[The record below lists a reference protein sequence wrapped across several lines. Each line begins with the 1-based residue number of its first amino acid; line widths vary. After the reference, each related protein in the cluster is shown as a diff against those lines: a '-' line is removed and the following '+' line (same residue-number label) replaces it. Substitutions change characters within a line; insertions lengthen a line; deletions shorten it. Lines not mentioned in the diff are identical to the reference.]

1 MAQFMF
7 GAGMMIAIPK
17 KPTPTPRI
25 LGTMQEAS
33 IEFSGSTKE
42 LFGQHQFA
50 EAVARG
56 QQKIAGKAKMASI
69 NMDVYNDTYFN
80 EDVLQGQNL
89 AIFNKEFAVDK
100 TAFTVTPTFPANTVF
115 LENLGVLDNAGKTLT
130 RVGVTPNEGE
140 YTLDEKTGV
149 YTFHASLKEKPVFIS
164 YLYHDKKNGS
174 RIIINN
180 QLMGEAPTFKAIFNG
195 RFNGKQMTLILN
207 SCTSSK
213 LSLISTK
220 LEDFSIPEFDFA
232 AMADDTNRV
241 GELSMLE

>member
-1 MAQFMF
+1 MSQFIF

-17 KPTPTPRI
+17 KPTPTPRV
-25 LGTMQEAS
+25 LGTMQEVS
-33 IEFSGSTKE
+33 VEFSGSTKE

-56 QQKIAGKAKMASI
+56 QQKITCKAKYAGI
-69 NMDVYNDTYFN
+69 NMNVYNETYFN
-80 EDVLQGQNL
+80 ENVLQGQNL
-89 AIFNKEFAVDK
+89 AVFNKEFAVDK
-100 TAFTVTPTFPANTVF
+100 TAFTVTPTLEANTTF

-130 RVGVTPNEGE
+130 RVDGAPNEGE
-140 YTLDEKTGV
+140 YKLDEKTGM

-180 QLMGEAPTFKAIFNG
+180 QLMGEAPTFKTILNA
-195 RFNGKQMTLILN
+195 RFNGKQTTLILN

>member
-1 MAQFMF
+1 
-7 GAGMMIAIPK
+7 
-17 KPTPTPRI
+17 
-25 LGTMQEAS
+25 
-33 IEFSGSTKE
+33 
-42 LFGQHQFA
+42 
-50 EAVARG
+50 
-56 QQKIAGKAKMASI
+56 
-69 NMDVYNDTYFN
+69 
-80 EDVLQGQNL
+80 
-89 AIFNKEFAVDK
+89 
-100 TAFTVTPTFPANTVF
+100 
-115 LENLGVLDNAGKTLT
+115 
-130 RVGVTPNEGE
+130 
-140 YTLDEKTGV
+140 V

>member
-1 MAQFMF
+1 MAQFLF
-7 GAGMMIAIPK
+7 GAGMMVAIPK
-17 KPTPTPRI
+17 TPLPTPRV

-50 EAVARG
+50 EAAARG
-56 QQKIAGKAKMASI
+56 QQKITGKAKYAQV
-69 NMDVYNDTYFN
+69 NMDVYNDIYFN
-80 EDVLQGQNL
+80 ESVQPGQNL
-89 AIFNKEFAVDK
+89 AIFNKEFTVDK
-100 TAFTVTPTFPANTVF
+100 TAFTVVPSLEANTVF
-115 LENLGVLDNAGKTLT
+115 LENLGVMNNAGKTLT
-130 RVGVTPNEGE
+130 RVDGAPNEGE
-140 YTLDEKTGV
+140 YKLDEKTGT

-174 RIIINN
+174 RIVINN

-207 SCTSSK
+207 ACTSSK

-220 LEDFSIPEFDFA
+220 LEDFSIPEFDFS
-232 AMADDTNRV
+232 AMSDDTNRV

>member
-17 KPTPTPRI
+17 KPTPTPRV

-56 QQKIAGKAKMASI
+56 QQKITGKAKMASI

-100 TAFTVTPTFPANTVF
+100 TAFTVTPTLAANTVF

-130 RVGVTPNEGE
+130 RVSGTPNEGE
-140 YTLDEKTGV
+140 YGLDEKPGV

-164 YLYHDKKNGS
+164 YLYHDK
-174 RIIINN
+174 
-180 QLMGEAPTFKAIFNG
+180 LMGEARTFKSIFNG
-195 RFNGKQMTLILN
+195 RFNGKQLTLILN